1 MALNKR
7 SDCVRVAGTTEKIRK
22 RKLCICLITI
32 GILLL
37 FLDHVVCAGCL
48 DISSSPLDTKVT
60 SASPNIMFVLDNSG
74 SMDWE
79 FMVEGG
85 NDGLFQVNGTSFEY
99 VFDDPGDNEY
109 SERDSNGTIL
119 KDANRGYWK
128 SQWAGCNQ
136 LYYNPAIDYQPWP
149 TMSDADPSNP
159 RSNPNNVSPTFD
171 LTAEYLSITNAVI
184 VDNLDLGFAMSSGWG
199 TNAVSDD
206 YGDDYHY
213 INDTMG
219 NHWAKWTPGLPAAGT
234 YEIFAWWYALAE
246 RRTDVSYTIY
256 HNGETATF
264 EDYNQQEHGGQWNSL
279 GSFAFSGDGT
289 EYVQIN
295 ATVAGVSTY
304 CADAVKF
311 VPASATPIS
320 IKNAHYYTWDDVNGD
335 GNLDPGETVYL
346 VNFVGGARE
355 YYQVN
360 DGDGDANV
368 ESGELVSITDL
379 PASVKPKVY
388 ADDGTV
394 IRDKTDAEDLQNFAN
409 WYSYYRR
416 RELTAKA
423 AVGNVISGL
432 EGVQVGFYSINSGLR
447 QTVLPVQVDMAASVI
462 VDNQDSGYQ
471 ETGTWNESGSP
482 KEFRNSS
489 RYTTQTGASATWT
502 PNLPNTG
509 TYRVYAW
516 WNCYS
521 NRDGNAKFT
530 IIYDGGTDT
539 VYKNQRSGGTDGCG
553 EWVELGAYTFAAG
566 TSGSVTSERHAGST
580 GSSTCADAVMFE
592 EIDGS
597 TVNVDETGTLLN
609 LLYGMDS
616 SGGTPLR
623 NALLN
628 VGRYYHQNDGSDG
641 NLGSSPYSSMEEGG
655 ACQQAFA
662 IVMTDGYYNG
672 SSPSVGNQ
680 DGDQG
685 APYADSYSNTLA
697 DVAMQY
703 YKNDLSSGLDNEVP
717 SNSCDS
723 ATHQHMVT
731 YSVSFG
737 VNGTLTPVD
746 SDGDGL
752 IDDPCFLDSATPI
765 PTWPNPTSGD
775 SQKIDDLWHT
785 AVNGRGDF
793 YSASNPQ
800 ELIGALEELF
810 ENIVSRMASGAS
822 VAVNGD
828 ELETDTVLYQA
839 SYDST
844 NWTGEM
850 TAYPVDPV
858 TGEIKR
864 EDSDIIWKAGEEL
877 QGIAWDSR
885 KIVTY
890 NGTDAGTPFR
900 YDYLTTAQKDA
911 LSTDPA
917 VAADMVDYLRGKE
930 IDGFRPRT
938 RKLGD
943 IVHSAP
949 LLMSQ
954 TKTIF
959 AGGNDGMMHAFN
971 AEDGVERFAY
981 IPNLVF
987 SNLADLTALDYQH
1000 RFFVDL
1006 TPVAVEGVGA
1016 GAIVLL
1022 IGGLGAGGK
1031 GYYALDVTNAE
1042 TVSSETDVA
1051 NMVWWEFPNAGTSAS
1066 DSVDLGY
1073 TYSRAFIV
1081 KSYSPAHEWV
1091 VIFGNGYD
1099 STNGHAVLFILDV
1112 DGTLVKKID
1121 TGVGACNGLSTPSV
1135 VDVNNDYKA
1144 DYAYAGDLKGNLWK
1158 FDLTD
1163 PDPNNWAVA
1172 FQGGAP
1178 QPLFQAT
1185 GQPITTK
1192 PDVMKHCERHGYMV
1206 LFGTGR
1212 YLGNSDRL
1220 DTNLQTIYGIWDY
1233 GDYADDSEYLGSF
1246 DRGTGI
1252 LSNQPSEVTLL
1263 EQTEI
1268 DWRSVSGH
1276 ELRTLSNNT
1285 ANWATSDDADSEQ
1298 KPNPSA
1304 SVSGSDGLDNDG
1316 DGSIDEA
1323 DEQIAHAGWYFDLPL
1338 AGERVIKDLIIR
1350 DRKAIVISSLPS
1362 DSPCS
1367 GGGTSIVHEM
1377 DACTGGRLA
1386 EAQFDINGD
1395 NVIDQNDLINIGTE
1409 ADPVW
1414 VAPTGKSF
1422 TGMLHRPIMLR
1433 LQDGE
1438 REMKVFSTSAGTTDK
1453 VFEKTETMGVSSW
1466 REIVD

>member
-1 MALNKR
+1 MAIDKR
-7 SDCVRVAGTTEKIRK
+7 TDCVRLAGTTKKTWK
-22 RKLCICLITI
+22 RMLRVCLITI

-37 FLDHVVCAGCL
+37 SFDHAACAVCL
-48 DISSSPLDTKVT
+48 DISDSPLDTKVL
-60 SASPNIMFVLDNSG
+60 SAPPNIMFVLDNSG

-85 NDGLFQVNGTSFEY
+85 NDGLFQVNGTFFEY
-99 VFDDPGDNEY
+99 VFDDPGDNNYPEW
-109 SERDSNGTIL
+109 DSNGTIL
-119 KDANRGYWK
+119 KDGNRGYWK
-128 SQWAGCNQ
+128 AQWAGHNQ
-136 LYYNPAIDYQPWP
+136 LYYNPAVDYRPWP
-149 TMSDADPSNP
+149 TMSDADTSNP

-171 LTAEYLSITNAVI
+171 LTAEYLPISNAVI
-184 VDNLDLGFAMSSGWG
+184 VDNLDLDFSKSSGWG
-199 TNAVSDD
+199 TNAVPDD

-213 INDTMG
+213 INDDVG
-219 NHWAKWTPGLPAAGT
+219 SRWAKWTPTLPAAAT
-234 YEIFAWWYALAE
+234 YEVFAWWYALDE

-256 HNGETATF
+256 HNGITDTACCY
-264 EDYNQQEHGGQWNSL
+264 DQQQSGGQWNSL
-279 GSFAFSGDGT
+279 GTFAFAADGS

-295 ATVAGVSTY
+295 ATVAGNITY

-311 VPASATPIS
+311 VPAGATPVS
-320 IKNAHYYTWDDVNGD
+320 IKNAHYYTWDDADADGD
-335 GNLDPGETVYL
+335 LDAGEMVYL
-346 VNFVGGARE
+346 VNFVAGARK

-360 DGDGDANV
+360 DGDGNGKV
-368 ESGELVSITDL
+368 ESGELVSIADL

-388 ADDGTV
+388 ADDGSV

-409 WYSYYRR
+409 WYSFYRR

-423 AVGNVISGL
+423 AVANVISGL
-432 EGVQVGFYSINSGLR
+432 GGVQVGFYSINSGLR

-471 ETGTWNESGSP
+471 ETGTWYESGSP
-482 KEFRNSS
+482 NEYRNSS

-502 PNLPNTG
+502 PNLPSTG
-509 TYRVYAW
+509 TYKVYAW
-516 WNCYS
+516 WNCYW

-530 IIYDGGTDT
+530 IAYDGGADT

-553 EWVELGAYTFAAG
+553 EWVELGTYAFAAG
-566 TSGSVTSERHAGST
+566 TSGSVTVERHAGST
-580 GSSTCADAVMFE
+580 GSSTNADAVMFE
-592 EIDGS
+592 EVGG
-597 TVNVDETGTLLN
+597 TAVNVDETATLLN

-616 SGGTPLR
+616 SGSTPLR
-623 NALLN
+623 YALLN
-628 VGRYYHQNDGSDG
+628 VGRYYHQDDGNDG
-641 NLGSSPYSSMEEGG
+641 NLGASPYASVAEGG
-655 ACQQAFA
+655 ACQQAFT

-672 SSPSVGNQ
+672 SSPSVGDQ

-685 APYADSYSNTLA
+685 APYADSYSDTLA
-697 DVAMQY
+697 DVAMKY
-703 YKNDLSSGLDNEVP
+703 YKEDLASGLDNELP

-737 VNGTLTPVD
+737 VNGTLTPID
-746 SDGDGL
+746 SDGDGV

-765 PTWPNPTSGD
+765 PSWPNPASGD

-785 AVNGRGDF
+785 AVNGRGNF

-800 ELIGALEELF
+800 ELIGSLEKLF
-810 ENIVSRMASGAS
+810 ENILSRMASGAS
-822 VAVNGD
+822 VSVNGD
-828 ELETDTVLYQA
+828 ELSTDTVLYQA

-844 NWTGEM
+844 NWTGEI

-864 EDSDIIWKAGEEL
+864 QESDILWKASEKL
-877 QGIAWDSR
+877 QGIPWNNRIIA
-885 KIVTY
+885 TY

-900 YDYLTTAQKDA
+900 YSDLTAAQQAA
-911 LSTDPA
+911 LNSDPA
-917 VAADMVDYLRGKE
+917 IAADTVDYLRGKE

-943 IVHSAP
+943 IIHSAP
-949 LLMSQ
+949 LLVGK

-971 AEDGVERFAY
+971 AETGVERFAY
-981 IPNLVF
+981 VPNLVF
-987 SNLADLTALDYQH
+987 SNLRELTALDYQH
-1000 RFFVDL
+1000 KFFVDL
-1006 TPVAVEGVGA
+1006 TPVAVEDVGA
-1016 GAIVLL
+1016 GATTLL
-1022 IGGLGAGGK
+1022 VGGLGAGGK
-1031 GYYALDVTNAE
+1031 GYYALDVTHAD
-1042 TVSSETDVA
+1042 TVATETDVA
-1051 NMVWWEFPNAGTSAS
+1051 NLVLWEFPNAGTSAS
-1066 DSVDLGY
+1066 DIAELGY

-1112 DGTLVKKID
+1112 GGNLVKKID
-1121 TGVGACNGLSTPSV
+1121 TGVGSCNGLSTPSV
-1135 VDVNNDYKA
+1135 VDVNNDYKV
-1144 DYAYAGDLKGNLWK
+1144 DYVYAGDLKGNLWK

-1163 PDPNNWAVA
+1163 TDPNNWAVA
-1172 FQGGAP
+1172 FQASAP
-1178 QPLFQAT
+1178 QSLFQAT

-1192 PDVMKHCERHGYMV
+1192 PDVMRHCERHGYMV

-1212 YLGNSDRL
+1212 YLGDSDRL

-1233 GDYADDSEYLGSF
+1233 GDDADDSEYLGSF
-1246 DRGTGI
+1246 SRGTGI
-1252 LSNQPSEVTLL
+1252 LSNQPNEVTLL

-1268 DWRSVSGH
+1268 DWRAVAGH

-1285 ANWATSDDADSEQ
+1285 ANWATSNDADSDQ

-1304 SVSGSDGLDNDG
+1304 SVTGSDGLDNDG

-1338 AGERVIKDLIIR
+1338 AGERVIKDLIIK
-1350 DRKAIVISSLPS
+1350 DRKAIIISSVPS
-1362 DSPCS
+1362 NSPCS

-1377 DACTGGRLA
+1377 DACAGKRLN

-1395 NVIDQNDLINIGTE
+1395 GVIDQNDLINIGTE
-1409 ADPVW
+1409 ASPVW

-1422 TGMLHRPIMLR
+1422 MGVLHRPIMLR
-1433 LQDGE
+1433 LQDGK
-1438 REMKVFSTSAGTTDK
+1438 REMKVFSTSAGTTDR
-1453 VFEKTETMGVSSW
+1453 VFEKTETMGFSSW
-1466 REIVD
+1466 REIVN